1 MLVTLFVTLCSPP
14 GFSVHGILQARILE
28 WVAVPSSMGSSW
40 PRSQTH
46 DSCLL
51 HWQVGSL
58 QLVPHG
64 KPPTSKIL
72 YNLALA
78 YLSDL
83 ISSHSLHFTH
93 TVLISVSL
101 RGKDPSHHRGL
112 WSSYSSVMDAT
123 FQNFCTTDSLLKS
136 TLSEI
141 LFFIM
146 LAKVLPFP
154 CLSYFILYVTYQHQK
169 I

>member
-1 MLVTLFVTLCSPP
+1 MACQAPMSME
-14 GFSVHGILQARILE
+14 FSRQPTGVDWHALLQGIFPTQWLN
-28 WVAVPSSMGSSW
+28 
-40 PRSQTH
+40 PR
-46 DSCLL
+46 LL
-51 HWQVGSL
+51 KLLLWQVGSL